1 MSFSSSTPWN
11 LLGLPLPK
19 SQPPVPSIE
28 ASFGDTLWVASLWFE
43 FGWIWLYVCI
53 CVCVFD
59 TAVWNSQ
66 YLIFY
71 LLLDSSAWVHVQK
84 VSLLPPEL
92 FIDIWGNGMWS
103 RWGFLSNGESAS
115 SQTWPEFQNWGLR
128 RVQNSSAVK
137 ELGSP
142 SVNKWGQT
150 LRLHIHSP
158 VTESNTFSFCHV
170 LYQAPCSKD
179 GQIQVLPSK
188 SSKSV
193 KWRPVNRSSG
203 WSVIEICIK
212 PGKTE

>member
-1 MSFSSSTPWN
+1 MRLNHFNSLEPQGCEGMSFSSSTPWN
-11 LLGLPLPK
+11 LRGLPLPK

-28 ASFGDTLWVASLWFE
+28 ASFGNTLWVASLWFE
-43 FGWIWLYVCI
+43 FGWIWLYVCV

-71 LLLDSSAWVHVQK
+71 LLLDSSAWAHVQK

-170 LYQAPCSKD
+170 YTRHHEARM
-179 GQIQVLPSK
+179 V
-188 SSKSV
+188 
-193 KWRPVNRSSG
+193 RHRSCHQRAQNLLS
-203 WSVIEICIK
+203 EDQ
-212 PGKTE
+212 